1 MQRLHMTRVAMSL
14 LLKVIKT
21 IKKIS
26 VNRKLEAET
35 KRPQVLIYYDLVE
48 ELTYEEED
56 LIFETKP

>member
-1 MQRLHMTRVAMSL
+1 MTRVAMSL